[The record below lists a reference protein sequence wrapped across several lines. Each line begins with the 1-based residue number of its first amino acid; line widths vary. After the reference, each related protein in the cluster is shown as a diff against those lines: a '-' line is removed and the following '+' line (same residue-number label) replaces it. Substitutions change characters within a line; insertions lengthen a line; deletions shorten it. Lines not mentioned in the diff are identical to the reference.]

1 MLNKEDKKMLNNKK
15 ILIATGGTGGHI
27 NPALAV
33 AGYIRENYPQ
43 AKILFVGT
51 AVKMEAQ
58 LVPAAGYDFRT
69 IDIQGFSRDLTPS
82 GIKQNIGTVIKLLK
96 SSSQAKK
103 IIKDFAPDVV
113 LGFGGYVGGPVLRTA
128 CKMGI
133 PTAIHEQNAF
143 PGVTN
148 KALAKTVDAVMLTSP
163 EAEKYIQPKNP
174 CIVTGLPV
182 RGELI
187 SADREFSRVEL
198 GVDERPVILSMG
210 GSLGAKVINTAVTQL
225 IEERYERK
233 NCYFLHATG
242 KAGVGMFDVIEK
254 EKGISLQENKH
265 IMLREYIN
273 DMHRCM
279 AAADIVICRAG
290 ASSLSEIQ
298 ALGKPSILVPYPYAA
313 ENHQYHNAMA
323 LVKNDAA
330 ILIEE
335 KDFTGERLIKEIDA
349 LLADKQRLEAL
360 GSNAKKMAIYD
371 ATERIVDCICK
382 IIK

>member
-1 MLNKEDKKMLNNKK
+1 MLNNKK

-33 AGYIRENYPQ
+33 AGYIRDNYPK

-58 LVPAAGYDFRT
+58 LVPAAGYDFTT

-82 GIKQNIGTVIKLLK
+82 GIKQNIGTAVKLLK

-103 IIKDFAPDVV
+103 IIKGFSPDIV

-148 KALAKTVDAVMLTSP
+148 KALAKIVDTVMLTAP
-163 EAEKYIQPKNP
+163 EAEKYMKPKNP
-174 CIVTGLPV
+174 CIVTGLPI
-182 RGELI
+182 RGEII
-187 SADREFSRVEL
+187 SANREFSRAEL
-198 GVDERPVILSMG
+198 GVDDRPVILSMG
-210 GSLGAKVINTAVTQL
+210 GSLGARVINTAVTQL

-242 KAGVGMFDVIEK
+242 KAGVGMFDVVEK
-254 EKGISLQENKH
+254 EKGINLAENKH

-273 DMHRCM
+273 DMHRCL
-279 AAADIVICRAG
+279 AAADLVICRAG

-298 ALGKPSILVPYPYAA
+298 ATGKPSILVPYPYAA
-313 ENHQYHNAMA
+313 ENHQYYNAME

-349 LLADKQRLEAL
+349 LLADRQRLETL
-360 GSNAKKMAIYD
+360 GANAKKMAIYD

-382 IIK
+382 LVK

>member
-1 MLNKEDKKMLNNKK
+1 MITVEDARKHLQCKNEC
-15 ILIATGGTGGHI
+15 IL
-27 NPALAV
+27 
-33 AGYIRENYPQ
+33 
-43 AKILFVGT
+43 
-51 AVKMEAQ
+51 
-58 LVPAAGYDFRT
+58 
-69 IDIQGFSRDLTPS
+69 
-82 GIKQNIGTVIKLLK
+82 
-96 SSSQAKK
+96 
-103 IIKDFAPDVV
+103 
-113 LGFGGYVGGPVLRTA
+113 
-128 CKMGI
+128 
-133 PTAIHEQNAF
+133 
-143 PGVTN
+143 
-148 KALAKTVDAVMLTSP
+148 
-163 EAEKYIQPKNP
+163 
-174 CIVTGLPV
+174 TGLPV
-182 RGELI
+182 RGEMLR
-187 SADREFSRVEL
+187 ADRDIARAEL
-198 GVDERPVILSMG
+198 GVGDDERLILSMG
-210 GSLGAKVINTAVTQL
+210 GSLGARVINTAVTQL
-225 IEERYERK
+225 IEERFERK

-349 LLADKQRLEAL
+349 LLADRERLETL
-360 GSNAKKMAIYD
+360 GENAKKMAIYD
-371 ATERIVDCICK
+371 ATERIVDCIINILK
-382 IIK
+382 

>member
-1 MLNKEDKKMLNNKK
+1 MLNNKK

-33 AGYIRENYPQ
+33 AGYIRENYPEAQ
-43 AKILFVGT
+43 ILFVGT

-58 LVPAAGYDFRT
+58 LVPAAGYDFKT
-69 IDIQGFSRDLTPS
+69 IDIQGFSRELNFS
-82 GIKQNIGTVIKLLK
+82 GIKQNVGTVIKLLK

-103 IIKDFAPDVV
+103 IIKEFAPDVV

-128 CKMGI
+128 CKLGI

-148 KALAKTVDAVMLTSP
+148 KALAKIVDRVMLTAP
-163 EAEKYIQPKNP
+163 EAEKYMTPKNP
-174 CIVTGLPV
+174 CVVTGLPV

-187 SADREFSRVEL
+187 SADREISRAEL
-198 GVDERPVILSMG
+198 GLDDRPVILSMG
-210 GSLGAKVINTAVTQL
+210 GSLGARVINEAVTHL
-225 IEERYERK
+225 IEKRYGRK
-233 NCYFLHATG
+233 DCYFLHATG
-242 KAGVGMFDVIEK
+242 KAGVGMFDVIRNEK
-254 EKGISLQENKH
+254 KINLEENKH

-279 AAADIVICRAG
+279 AAADLVICRAG

-298 ALGKPSILVPYPYAA
+298 AMGKPSILVPYPYAA
-313 ENHQYHNAMA
+313 ENHQYYNAME

-335 KDFTGERLIKEIDA
+335 KDFTGERLISEIDA
-349 LLADKQRLEAL
+349 LLSDRTRLTAIGE
-360 GSNAKKMAIYD
+360 NAKKMAIYD
-371 ATERIVDCICK
+371 ATERIVKCICEIVK
-382 IIK
+382 

>member
-1 MLNKEDKKMLNNKK
+1 MLNNKK

-43 AKILFVGT
+43 AQILFVGT

-58 LVPAAGYDFRT
+58 LVPAAGYDFKT

-82 GIKQNIGTVIKLLK
+82 GIKQNVATVIKLVK

-103 IIKDFAPDVV
+103 IIKEFGPDVV

-128 CKMGI
+128 CKLGI

-148 KALAKTVDAVMLTSP
+148 KALAKLVDKVMLTAP
-163 EAEKYIQPKNP
+163 EAEKYMQPKNP
-174 CIVTGLPV
+174 CVVTGLPV

-187 SADREFSRVEL
+187 NANREFSRAEL

-210 GSLGAKVINTAVTQL
+210 GSLGARVINNAVTQL

-233 NCYFLHATG
+233 DCYFLHATG

-254 EKGISLQENKH
+254 EKNISLKENKH

-279 AAADIVICRAG
+279 AAADLVICRAG

-298 ALGKPSILVPYPYAA
+298 AMGKPSILVPYPYAA
-313 ENHQYHNAMA
+313 ENHQYYNAME
-323 LVKNDAA
+323 LVKNNAA

-349 LLADKQRLEAL
+349 LLADRKRLEEL
-360 GSNAKKMAIYD
+360 GANAKKMAIYD
-371 ATERIVDCICK
+371 ATERIVSCICE
-382 IIK
+382 IVN

>member
-1 MLNKEDKKMLNNKK
+1 MLNNKK

-33 AGYIRENYPQ
+33 AGYIRENYPKAQ
-43 AKILFVGT
+43 ILFVGT

-58 LVPAAGYDFRT
+58 LVPAAGYDFKT

-82 GIKQNIGTVIKLLK
+82 GIKQNIGTVIKLVK

-103 IIKDFAPDVV
+103 IIKEFDPDVV

-128 CKMGI
+128 CKLGI

-148 KALAKTVDAVMLTSP
+148 KALAKLVDKVMLTAP
-163 EAEKYIQPKNP
+163 EAEKYMQPKNP
-174 CIVTGLPV
+174 CVVTGLPV

-187 SADREFSRVEL
+187 NADREFSRAEL

-210 GSLGAKVINTAVTQL
+210 GSLGARVINNAVTQL

-233 NCYFLHATG
+233 DCYFLHATG
-242 KAGVGMFDVIEK
+242 KAGVGMFDVIGK
-254 EKGISLQENKH
+254 EKNINLAENKH

-279 AAADIVICRAG
+279 AAADLVICRAG

-298 ALGKPSILVPYPYAA
+298 AMGKPSILVPYPYAA
-313 ENHQYHNAMA
+313 ENHQYYNAME
-323 LVKNDAA
+323 LVKNNAA

-335 KDFTGERLIKEIDA
+335 KDFTGERLIKEIDS
-349 LLADKQRLEAL
+349 LLADRSRLEEL
-360 GSNAKKMAIYD
+360 GANAKKMAIYD
-371 ATERIVDCICK
+371 ATERIVSCICEIVK
-382 IIK
+382 

>member
-1 MLNKEDKKMLNNKK
+1 MLNNKK

-33 AGYIRENYPQ
+33 AGYIRDKYPQ

-58 LVPAAGYDFRT
+58 LVPAAGYDFTT

-113 LGFGGYVGGPVLRTA
+113 MGFGGYVGGPVLRAA

-187 SADREFSRVEL
+187 AADKEFSRAEL

-210 GSLGAKVINTAVTQL
+210 GSLGARVINTAVTQL

-254 EKGISLQENKH
+254 EKGISLSENKH

-323 LVKNDAA
+323 LVKKDAA

-349 LLADKQRLEAL
+349 LLADKQRLEAI
-360 GSNAKKMAIYD
+360 GQNAKNMAIYD
-371 ATERIVDCICK
+371 ATERIVECICK
-382 IIK
+382 ILK

>member
-1 MLNKEDKKMLNNKK
+1 MLNNKK

-43 AKILFVGT
+43 AQILFVGT

-58 LVPAAGYDFRT
+58 LVPAAGYDFKT

-82 GIKQNIGTVIKLLK
+82 GIKQNIGTVIKLVK

-103 IIKDFAPDVV
+103 IIKEFAPDVV

-128 CKMGI
+128 CKLGI

-148 KALAKTVDAVMLTSP
+148 KALAKIVDKVMLTAP
-163 EAEKYIQPKNP
+163 EAEKYMQPKNP
-174 CIVTGLPV
+174 CVVTGLPV

-187 SADREFSRVEL
+187 NADREFSRAEL

-210 GSLGAKVINTAVTQL
+210 GSLGARVINNAVTQL

-233 NCYFLHATG
+233 DCYFLHATG

-254 EKGISLQENKH
+254 EKNINLEENKH

-279 AAADIVICRAG
+279 AAADLVICRAG

-298 ALGKPSILVPYPYAA
+298 AMGKPSILVPYPYAA
-313 ENHQYHNAMA
+313 ENHQYYNAME
-323 LVKNDAA
+323 LVKNNAA

-349 LLADKQRLEAL
+349 LLADRKRLEEL
-360 GSNAKKMAIYD
+360 GANAKKMAIYD
-371 ATERIVDCICK
+371 ATERIVSCVCEIVK
-382 IIK
+382 

>member
-1 MLNKEDKKMLNNKK
+1 MLNNKK

-33 AGYIRENYPQ
+33 AGYIRDNYPK
-43 AKILFVGT
+43 ARILFVGT

-58 LVPAAGYDFRT
+58 LVPAAGYDFAT

-82 GIKQNIGTVIKLLK
+82 GIKQNIGTAIKLVK

-148 KALAKTVDAVMLTSP
+148 KALAKIVDAVMLTAP
-163 EAEKYIQPKNP
+163 EAEKYMKPKNP
-174 CIVTGLPV
+174 CVVTGLPI
-182 RGELI
+182 RGEI
-187 SADREFSRVEL
+187 ITADKEFSRAEL
-198 GVDERPVILSMG
+198 GIDDRPVILSMG
-210 GSLGAKVINTAVTQL
+210 GSLGARVINTAVTQL
-225 IEERYERK
+225 IEERYECK

-254 EKGISLQENKH
+254 EKGINLQENKH

-273 DMHRCM
+273 DMHRCL
-279 AAADIVICRAG
+279 AAADLVICRAG

-298 ALGKPSILVPYPYAA
+298 AMGKPSILVPYPYAA

-335 KDFTGERLIKEIDA
+335 KDFTGERLIKEVDA
-349 LLADKQRLEAL
+349 LLADRQKLVSL
-360 GSNAKKMAIYD
+360 GANAKKMAIFD
-371 ATERIVDCICK
+371 ATERIVECICK
-382 IIK
+382 IVK

>member
-1 MLNKEDKKMLNNKK
+1 MLNNKK

-33 AGYIRENYPQ
+33 AGYIREKYPK
-43 AKILFVGT
+43 ADILFVGT

-58 LVPAAGYDFRT
+58 LVPAAGYAFKT
-69 IDIQGFSRDLTPS
+69 IDIQGFSRDITPS
-82 GIKQNIGTVIKLLK
+82 GIKQNISTLIKLVK

-103 IIKDFAPDVV
+103 IIKEFDPDVV

-128 CKMGI
+128 CKIGI

-148 KALAKTVDAVMLTSP
+148 KALAKIVDKVMLTAP
-163 EAEKYIQPKNP
+163 EAEKYMQPKNP
-174 CIVTGLPV
+174 CVVTGLPV

-187 SADREFSRVEL
+187 SADREFSRAEL

-210 GSLGAKVINTAVTQL
+210 GSLGARVINTAVTQL

-233 NCYFLHATG
+233 DCYFLHATG

-254 EKGISLQENKH
+254 EKNISLEENKH

-279 AAADIVICRAG
+279 AAADLVICRAG

-298 ALGKPSILVPYPYAA
+298 AMGKPSILVPYPYAA
-313 ENHQYHNAMA
+313 ENHQYYNAME

-335 KDFTGERLIKEIDA
+335 KDFTGDRLIKEIDA
-349 LLADKQRLEAL
+349 LLEDKQRLATL
-360 GSNAKKMAIYD
+360 GENAKKMAIYD
-371 ATERIVDCICK
+371 ATERIVSCICEIVRK
-382 IIK
+382 